1 MREEFMKKLALFA
14 MLALASFSLGK
25 GWSQPWTP
33 RLPAW
38 ESVVYSCDYPK
49 PYRLIA
55 ADDFFLEKE
64 LPVTNI
70 NWWGVV
76 SDPDQLKRVYHITIY
91 KESGSCMPAWK
102 SIVWE
107 ACVKPYDAIY
117 QGIDCQNKRVFK
129 LFSNPPVGNPL
140 TLGPGRYWIQ
150 ISESDVDSVKPD
162 ATDFW
167 WSSHQ
172 QVVNCPALQMDS
184 IGAIFQP
191 LIDPCNQRKDDLAFE
206 IY

>member
-1 MREEFMKKLALFA
+1 MKKLALFA
-14 MLALASFSLGK
+14 MLALASFSFAK
-25 GWSQPWTP
+25 GWIQPWTP

-55 ADDFFLEKE
+55 ADDFVLDYE

-76 SDPDQLKRVYHITIY
+76 SDPDQLKRTYHIVIY
-91 KESGSCMPAWK
+91 KESGLCQPAWK
-102 SIVWE
+102 SIVWQG
-107 ACVKPYDAIY
+107 CIKPYDAPL
-117 QGIDCQNKRVFK
+117 QGIDCLGNRVFK
-129 LFSNPPVGNPL
+129 LFSNVPFWNPL
-140 TLGPGRYWIQ
+140 TVGPGHYWIQ

-172 QVVNCPALQMDS
+172 PVVRCPALQADS
-184 IGAIFQP
+184 SYNIFQP

-206 IY
+206 LY